1 MARILVTGATGFV
14 GRHLTP
20 VLLERGHELTEAGR
34 RPSGAAGRFALVNDI
49 GPETDWREALMDVDA
64 IIHLAGLAHREDA
77 EEAQFFAIND
87 LGTRRLVEA
96 SEAAGAQAFVA
107 ISSIAAREAERA
119 AENASAY
126 GRSKLAGETH
136 VRRFAQ
142 AGKVGVILRPP
153 LVYGHDAPG
162 NWGKL
167 QRLAASRLPLPF
179 GAVANRR
186 SLCSVGNL
194 CHAIVVATEAA
205 LKGTGSG
212 TYEIADRDMVSLTE
226 ILTWLRA
233 GMGKPSGL
241 APVPAGL
248 LRLAGRLSGKRKL
261 VAALLDDLTLD
272 PSPFMRVFAWSPPE
286 EAEEAIKRSGRL
298 FAEKI

>member
-1 MARILVTGATGFV
+1 
-14 GRHLTP
+14 
-20 VLLERGHELTEAGR
+20 
-34 RPSGAAGRFALVNDI
+34 
-49 GPETDWREALMDVDA
+49 
-64 IIHLAGLAHREDA
+64 
-77 EEAQFFAIND
+77 
-87 LGTRRLVEA
+87 
-96 SEAAGAQAFVA
+96 
-107 ISSIAAREAERA
+107 
-119 AENASAY
+119 
-126 GRSKLAGETH
+126 

-241 APVPAGL
+241 APV
-248 LRLAGRLSGKRKL
+248 
-261 VAALLDDLTLD
+261 
-272 PSPFMRVFAWSPPE
+272 
-286 EAEEAIKRSGRL
+286 
-298 FAEKI
+298 